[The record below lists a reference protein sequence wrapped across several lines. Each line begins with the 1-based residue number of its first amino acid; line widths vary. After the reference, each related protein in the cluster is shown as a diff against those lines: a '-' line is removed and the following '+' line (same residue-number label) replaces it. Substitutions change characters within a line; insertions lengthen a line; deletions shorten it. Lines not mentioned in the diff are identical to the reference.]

1 MTRWES
7 AWGIIGS
14 GGIVGLHKASV
25 TTARARVN
33 KQHLT
38 WEVSPSF
45 LSFHS
50 IFPLF
55 LFNISSLSIQYFL
68 SSHSIFPTLS
78 NQYFLISNSHFV
90 NSFCFPTF
98 QTIENMRLC
107 CAVVPKSSSSNVKS
121 HKYVM
126 EPHPMEL

>member
-45 LSFHS
+45 LSWHS
-50 IFPLF
+50 ISFVFQVEVDGEMGAL
-55 LFNISSLSIQYFL
+55 LVGRCSSWGVLRFGGCQ
-68 SSHSIFPTLS
+68 
-78 NQYFLISNSHFV
+78 
-90 NSFCFPTF
+90 
-98 QTIENMRLC
+98 
-107 CAVVPKSSSSNVKS
+107 
-121 HKYVM
+121 
-126 EPHPMEL
+126 